1 MNINEATLAAH
12 LAQWNI
18 LKTLR
23 GYPWSLFMQNSSHAC
38 WHTFP
43 PHLLQVL
50 ITTYSKDRECSGS
63 LFNKQVKFLDPLKI
77 KNDRF
82 PRETEA
88 WHRRRKV
95 SMTVGIVESRG
106 QSPYSV
112 SGSPVWYFVGSFS
125 CFVASSFSVF
135 LISHLS
141 YTPPLWTVSWA
152 PSLASVSWSVA
163 PAPPSGSDSVFS

>member
-1 MNINEATLAAH
+1 MHAGIH
-12 LAQWNI
+12 F
-18 LKTLR
+18 
-23 GYPWSLFMQNSSHAC
+23 SLIFYR
-38 WHTFP
+38 F
-43 PHLLQVL
+43 L

-95 SMTVGIVESRG
+95 PMTVGIVELRG

-112 SGSPVWYFVGSFS
+112 SGSPV
-125 CFVASSFSVF
+125 
-135 LISHLS
+135 
-141 YTPPLWTVSWA
+141 
-152 PSLASVSWSVA
+152 
-163 PAPPSGSDSVFS
+163 